1 MLRAF
6 TGLFDSQTPL
16 FQAFLLLSLLTYSC
30 TGDVTT
36 QRQRA
41 FYLSQLES
49 VNNFS
54 QAVGPIIGGILSAYS
69 LNHALYVF
77 HGIVTHRFAGCCFYI
92 TAVFA
97 SFFLPET
104 LEILLE
110 RRRMLANLKTLNLPK
125 EEFEERKKR
134 LLYQLNVQS
143 GGSFT
148 DSFLDKTVAAQN
160 TSSDKKSKKLKLN
173 YVMVSVSTLQ

>member
-1 MLRAF
+1 M
-6 TGLFDSQTPL
+6 S
-16 FQAFLLLSLLTYSC
+16 SY

-54 QAVGPIIGGILSAYS
+54 QALGPIIGGILSAYS

-92 TAVFA
+92 ISVFA

-110 RRRMLANLKTLNLPK
+110 RRRMVANLKAL
-125 EEFEERKKR
+125 RK
-134 LLYQLNVQS
+134 
-143 GGSFT
+143 
-148 DSFLDKTVAAQN
+148 
-160 TSSDKKSKKLKLN
+160 
-173 YVMVSVSTLQ
+173 

>member
-6 TGLFDSQTPL
+6 TGLFDSQTPV
-16 FQAFLLLSLLTYSC
+16 FQAFLLLSPLIPSY

-54 QAVGPIIGGILSAYS
+54 QALGPIIGGILSAYS

-77 HGIVTHRFAGCCFYI
+77 HGIITHRFAGCCFYI
-92 TAVFA
+92 ISVFA

-110 RRRMLANLKTLNLPK
+110 RRRMVANLKALNLPK

-143 GGSFT
+143 GGAFV
-148 DSFLDKTVAAQN
+148 DSLLDETVAAQSM
-160 TSSDKKSKKLKLN
+160 SSGKKSKKLKLN
-173 YVMVSVSTLQ
+173 YVMVSFSSPR

>member
-110 RRRMLANLKTLNLPK
+110 EVEEEIADLR

-134 LLYQLNVQS
+134 LLDQLNVQS